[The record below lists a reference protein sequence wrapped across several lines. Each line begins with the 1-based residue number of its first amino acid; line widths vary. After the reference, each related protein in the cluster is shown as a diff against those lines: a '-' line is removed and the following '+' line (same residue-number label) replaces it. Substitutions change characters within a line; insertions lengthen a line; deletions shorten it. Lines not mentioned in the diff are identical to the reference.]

1 MLETAELPLDSAAAI
16 VGSQTPTRG
25 HVPAHVS
32 SRGQEAVE
40 LAESVGLHLDEWQRL
55 ILQGACAVTDT
66 GGWSALDVGILVPRQ
81 SGKTSLLVARE
92 LAGLVLFGER
102 LILHSAHETLAA
114 LEAFNMLVSLL
125 EDSDLSSQVRRVVH
139 SKGFEQVEMVDGSR
153 VRFRARTRSAG
164 RGFSADCLILDEA
177 QILPEQAFAS
187 LVPTQ
192 AARQR
197 AQTWLSG
204 TAVNSRAN
212 EHGLVFARLR
222 ARGHAC
228 AERCFWA
235 EWSAGEMAE
244 MTEEMVRDRELWART
259 NPSLGG
265 RISVE
270 AVERELAA
278 LDRRSFAA
286 ERLGA
291 GDWPD
296 LSLAGG
302 RVIGAEAW
310 AACEDSSST
319 MPARPCIAFDVS
331 PDRSSSAIVAAGV
344 REDDVCHV
352 EIIDH
357 RRGVEWVV
365 PRLRELARAH
375 RPRYVVCDGR
385 GPAGSLLMSLE
396 RLHPTVTAANASE
409 YSAAAATL
417 VDDVA
422 SCRLA
427 HLGDPDLEAAVAA
440 GVKRPLG
447 DAWAWSRRSSF
458 SDITPLC
465 AASLAVWAARLPRRS
480 PQVFAAGDFN
490 LEEDDDD

>member
-1 MLETAELPLDSAAAI
+1 MVTAELI
-16 VGSQTPTRG
+16 GSQVPTHG
-25 HVPAHVS
+25 HVPAHSS
-32 SRGQEAVE
+32 SRGHEAVE
-40 LAESVGLHLDEWQRL
+40 LAESLGLELDAWQRAVL
-55 ILQGACAVTDT
+55 EGACAVTAD
-66 GGWSALDVGILVPRQ
+66 GAWAALDVGLLVPRQ

-92 LAGLVLFGER
+92 LAGLFLFGER

-114 LEAFNMLVSLL
+114 LEAFRMLVGLL
-125 EDSDLSSQVRRVVH
+125 EDSHLSNRVSRVVY
-139 SKGFEQVEMVDGSR
+139 SKGFEAVELEGGAL

-164 RGFSADCLILDEA
+164 RGFSADLIVLDEA
-177 QILPEQAFAS
+177 QLLPEQAFAS
-187 LVPTQ
+187 LLPTQ
-192 AARQR
+192 AARRR
-197 AQTWLSG
+197 AQTWYSG

-212 EHGLVFARLR
+212 EHGLTFARVR
-222 ARGHAC
+222 ARGHAGD
-228 AERCFWA
+228 ARCYWA
-235 EWSAGEMAE
+235 EWSAGDMAD
-244 MTEEMVRDRELWART
+244 MTDETLRDRDVWART

-270 AVERELAA
+270 AVERELSA

-302 RVIGAEAW
+302 RVISAEAW
-310 AACEDSSST
+310 SACKDSSSV
-319 MPARPCIAFDVS
+319 MPERPCIAFDVS
-331 PDRSSSAIVAAGV
+331 PDRSSSAIVAAGL
-344 REDDVCHV
+344 RDDDVCHV
-352 EIIDH
+352 EIVDH
-357 RRGVEWVV
+357 RRGVDWLV
-365 PRLRELARAH
+365 PRLRELTRAH

-385 GPAGSLLMSLE
+385 GPAGSLLMALE
-396 RLHPTVTAANASE
+396 RLHPPVTATNASE
-409 YSAAAATL
+409 YAAAAATL
-417 VDDVA
+417 VDDVS

-480 PQVFAAGDFN
+480 PQVWSMADLGS
-490 LEEDDDD
+490 EDDDD